1 MTAINRYLVFL
12 YRCVRETFYG
22 GWRYY
27 VWMTLLTVI
36 SLVGLHAY
44 CKQLTDGLI
53 TTGMTD
59 QVSWGVYIANF
70 TFLVGMAAASV
81 MLVIPAYVYK
91 DESLHDVVIFGEL
104 LAVATIVMC
113 LLFVTVDLGRP
124 ELFWHLTPGI
134 GKFNWP
140 ISMLSWDVVVLWGY
154 LLLNVW
160 IWGNL
165 IYSAYCGRKPSKLF
179 YIPFVFIA
187 MVWAISIHTFTAFLY
202 MGLGA
207 RPFWNSSIVAPR
219 FLASAFTSGPAFLVL
234 TLQMIRRYT
243 PYHVGNVTLL
253 KLRSIIQVAMII
265 NVFLLICDSFKEFY
279 TVSHH
284 VSSAEYLFFGLSGHN
299 ALVPWI
305 WTAVALNA
313 VALVLLMLPQSR
325 GLYCLNAACVLAIF
339 GIWIEKGMGL
349 VVPGFI
355 PTPLGEIVEYSP
367 TVNETLVCIGIWAF
381 GLLLYTIFLKGTIP
395 VLTGAVRAPECDV
408 APQQGSDIVTREMEL
423 RPNGRVLTFS
433 LIAVIFLGT
442 ASILWWDP
450 LGHANPLPQDPPPA
464 PDLTGPVLVR
474 AERESTPY
482 YGSENCKGCHST
494 KEYKKLWKDWTKGGH
509 KDVECEACHGPAGDH
524 ALDDVEPRPKM
535 VVTAEMLAEPH
546 VLCMGCHAKIPGRQT
561 SISQIE
567 QIECEKHLAEFKVNK
582 DDPDYEKSRQ
592 CLSCHDPHRPVKD

>member
-12 YRCVRETFYG
+12 CRCLRETFRG

-44 CKQLTDGLI
+44 CKQLVDGLI
-53 TTGMTD
+53 TTGMSD

-70 TFLVGMAAASV
+70 TFLVGMAAAAV
-81 MLVIPAYVYK
+81 MLVVPAYIYK
-91 DESLHDVVIFGEL
+91 DESFHDVVIFGEL

-124 ELFWHLTPGI
+124 ELFWHMTPGI

-160 IWGNL
+160 ICGNL
-165 IYSAYCGRKPSKLF
+165 IYSEYCGRRPTKLF

-187 MVWAISIHTFTAFLY
+187 MIWAISIHTFTAFLY

-234 TLQMIRRYT
+234 TLQMIRRHT
-243 PYHVGNVTLL
+243 PYRVGNDTLL

-265 NVFLLICDSFKEFY
+265 NVFLLVCDSFKEFY

-284 VSSAEYLFFGLSGHN
+284 VSSAEYLFFGLNGHN

-305 WTAVALNA
+305 WTAVVLNG

-325 GLYCLNAACVLAIF
+325 GLRCLNAACVLAIL

-349 VVPGFI
+349 VIPGFV
-355 PTPLGEIVEYSP
+355 PTPLGEMVEYTP
-367 TVNETLVCIGIWAF
+367 TVNETLICIGIWAF
-381 GLLLYTIFLKGTIP
+381 GFLLYTILLKATIP
-395 VLTGAVRAPECDV
+395 VLTGAVRAPQRSG
-408 APQQGSDIVTREMEL
+408 APEAGRRVVPREMEDEPS
-423 RPNGRVLTFS
+423 RRGLTSS
-433 LIAVIFLGT
+433 LVAVIFLGT
-442 ASILWWDP
+442 ALILWWDP
-450 LGHANPLPQDPPPA
+450 LGHANPLPPKLPVD
-464 PDLTGPVLVR
+464 PDLTQPVLVR
-474 AERESTPY
+474 DNPNPVLY
-482 YGSENCKGCHST
+482 YGTDNCKGCHS
-494 KEYKKLWKDWTKGGH
+494 KREYRKLWNDWTRGGH

-524 ALDDVEPRPKM
+524 GLRDVDPRPKM
-535 VVTAEMLAEPH
+535 AVTSEMLAKPH
-546 VLCMGCHAKIPGRQT
+546 VLCMGCHAETPGRQT
-561 SISQIE
+561 SVR
-567 QIECEKHLAEFKVNK
+567 QIECEKHLADFKVSK
-582 DDPDYEKSRQ
+582 TDPDYEQSRQ
-592 CLSCHDPHRPVKD
+592 CLSCHDAHWPVKK